1 MRAIYTTLLCGLA
14 LARGSARADLLSISF
29 QQSVETGAPGSMVLF
44 SGALTNLTSS
54 TIYLN
59 LDSLNLAGFDPTNLD
74 DSPFFANTPT
84 GFLGP
89 NASTGLIGLFNVT
102 IPNPFP
108 SGSYNGTFQILGGGT
123 FSDLTVLDVP
133 GGFTV
138 QVQGSTGP
146 PSSVPEPSSVILILT
161 VVILMA
167 GRLRVARGCQRF
179 LARPP
184 G

>member
-1 MRAIYTTLLCGLA
+1 MRAIYSTLLCGLA
-14 LARGSARADLLSISF
+14 LACGSARADLLSITF

-44 SGALTNLTSS
+44 SGTLTNLTSS

-59 LDSLNLAGFDPTNLD
+59 ADSLNLAGFNPGDID

-89 NASTGLIGLFNVT
+89 NASTGPIGLFNVT

-108 SGSYNGTFQILGGGT
+108 SGSYNGTFQALGGGT
-123 FSDLTVLDVP
+123 FNDLTILDGP
-133 GGFTV
+133 TGFTV
-138 QVQGSTGP
+138 QVSPGTQ
-146 PSSVPEPSSVILILT
+146 SSVPEPSSIILT
-161 VVILMA
+161 VTIVLLVA
-167 GRLRVARGCQRF
+167 GVLRASGGRRPF
-179 LARPP
+179 LPPPP